1 MKKRILTAVLSVAMI
16 ASLAACNT
24 AGDTTATTTAP
35 AAGGGDA
42 TTAAGDAATPAT
54 PDAATPAGDK
64 TVLNVMS
71 FTVEVPDMFKKYFEV
86 YPERAAQ
93 YELNT
98 TIIAT
103 TDGAYEPA
111 LDQALV
117 SGGTAVPDL
126 YCAEIAFVLKYTKGD
141 MSAYAAPYKDLGI
154 DVDALI
160 SAGDIA
166 QYTVDLGTNTNGDL
180 VGLGYQSAGGAF
192 IYRSSLAI
200 DTWGTDDPATI
211 ASKIGP
217 GWDKFLG
224 AAAELKAKG
233 YGIVSGDGDAWHAIE
248 NSSSSP
254 WIVDGKLTI
263 SPERDAFFELSKQ
276 LKDGGYHNDTTDW
289 TDAWY
294 ADMQGIGAQPIFGF
308 FGPAWLI
315 NYVMAGNSGG
325 SAPGEGTYGDW
336 RVCEPTQGFFWGG
349 TWLLASKDSPNK
361 EAIGDFIEWV
371 TLDTSDT
378 GLQYFWANGSGGIN
392 ATGTKDAVSS
402 GVVMAKSD
410 GTMDFLGGQ
419 NMFDVFVP
427 ATAFAKGDTLTQY
440 DQTINGYFRDAV
452 RQYTAGTLTKDEAL
466 AQFKQQVAD
475 NLDVVV
481 E

>member
-16 ASLAACNT
+16 ASLAACEPT
-24 AGDTTATTTAP
+24 VTTP
-35 AAGGGDA
+35 DA
-42 TTAAGDAATPAT
+42 TPDGGNDATPAVDGGN
-54 PDAATPAGDK
+54 DAAPQPNADGK
-64 TVLNVMS
+64 TVLNVYS
-71 FTVEVPDMFKKYFEV
+71 FTDEVPNMFTKYFEI
-86 YPERAAQ
+86 YPDRAAK
-93 YELNT
+93 YDTNI

-111 LDQALV
+111 LDQALA
-117 SGGTAVPDL
+117 GGPGVAPDL

-141 MSAYAAPYKDLGI
+141 ASGYAAPYKDLGI
-154 DVDALI
+154 DVDNLI
-160 SAGDIA
+160 TAGEIA
-166 QYTVDLGTNTNGDL
+166 QYTVDLGTNSAGDV

-192 IYRSSLAI
+192 IYRSSIAI
-200 DTWGTDDPATI
+200 DTWGSDDPATI
-211 ASKIGP
+211 SSKIGP

-224 AAAELKAKG
+224 AAADLKAKG
-233 YGIVSGDGDAWHAIE
+233 YAIISGDGDAWHAIE
-248 NSSSSP
+248 NSSSTA
-254 WIVDGKLTI
+254 WITDGKLTI
-263 SPERDAFFELSKQ
+263 SPERDAFFELSKSF
-276 LKDGGYHNDTTDW
+276 KDNAYHNDTTDW

-294 ADMQGIGAQPIFGF
+294 ADMKDAGAQKVFGF

-349 TWLLASKDSPNK
+349 TWLLSSKDSQNK

-378 GLQYFWANGSGGIN
+378 GLQYFWANGTMTGPG
-392 ATGTKDAVSS
+392 GTKDAVSS
-402 GVVMAKSD
+402 GVVMAKSN
-410 GTMDFLGGQ
+410 GEMDFLGGQ
-419 NMFDVFVP
+419 NMFDVFIP
-427 ATAFAKGDTLTQY
+427 ATAFAKGDTLSQY

-452 RQYTAGTLTKDEAL
+452 RQYTAGTATKEEAIEW
-466 AQFKQQVAD
+466 FKQQVAD

>member
-16 ASLAACNT
+16 ASLAACT
-24 AGDTTATTTAP
+24 GGTPATTTAGGGADATT

-42 TTAAGDAATPAT
+42 AATTAAPGAD
-54 PDAATPAGDK
+54 GK

-86 YPERAAQ
+86 YPDRAAK
-93 YELNT
+93 YDLNT

-111 LDQALV
+111 LDQALA

-141 MSAYAAPYKDLGI
+141 MAAYAAPYKDLGI
-154 DVDALI
+154 DVDALLT
-160 SAGDIA
+160 AGDIA
-166 QYTVDLGTNTNGDL
+166 QYTVDLGTNPSGDL

-192 IYRSSLAI
+192 IYRSSIAK
-200 DTWGTDDPATI
+200 DTWGTDDPTEI
-211 ASKIGP
+211 AAKIGP

-224 AAAELKAKG
+224 AAADLKAKG
-233 YGIVSGDGDAWHAIE
+233 YGIISGDGDAWHAIE

-263 SPERDAFFELSKQ
+263 SPERDAFIDLSKQ
-276 LKDGGYHNDTTDW
+276 LKDGGYHNDTQDW

-294 ADMQGIGAQPIFGF
+294 ADMQGIGAQPVFGF

-315 NYVMAGNSGG
+315 NYVMVGNSGG
-325 SAPGEGTYGDW
+325 TAPGEGTYGDW

-392 ATGTKDAVSS
+392 ATGTKDAVAS

-410 GTMDFLGGQ
+410 GKMDFLGGQ

-452 RQYTAGTLTKDEAL
+452 RQYTAGNITRDEAI